1 MKSKNNGQTPKEK
14 FDAVEPIVVNSG
26 EVRTLGHGNGF
37 VKRVLDWLAKKS
49 VLGDYHN
56 ADKDW
61 EIAMDGSGVRS
72 VLSHGAGEGKVA
84 LLEHAPGLIRSG
96 IFLETTPLA
105 NNNKS
110 HIFAA
115 KANLDGKP
123 YVVGFV
129 VRETNKGKRYYDH
142 TIIVEEEGWA
152 DSWSRE
158 TDTAG
163 ANPPNNPT
171 SVINILKKHLGSD
184 LSANPKSLGDV
195 TDSRISNK
203 ILYADEKVNSKEN
216 FLRG

>member
-1 MKSKNNGQTPKEK
+1 MANMCKPRGQGAEAFPAEATVNDKRAR
-14 FDAVEPIVVNSG
+14 FDALPLLEVSSA
-26 EVRTLGHGNGF
+26 EVRALGHGDGF
-37 VKRVLDWLAKKS
+37 VRRVLDWLKKKD

-61 EIAMDGSGVRS
+61 EIAIDGSGVRS

-84 LLEHAPGLIRSG
+84 LLEYVPDLIKSG
-96 IFLETTPLA
+96 IFLETTPQA
-105 NNNKS
+105 NNNNS

-123 YVVGFV
+123 YVIGFV

-152 DSWSRE
+152 ETWSRE
-158 TDTAG
+158 TNTAG

-171 SVINILKKHLGSD
+171 SVINILKKHL
-184 LSANPKSLGDV
+184 
-195 TDSRISNK
+195 
-203 ILYADEKVNSKEN
+203 KVNSDVKNVWE
-216 FLRG
+216 LYI